1 MCSHLIWLTYF
12 YNISITNKYLNL
24 KKKRRCLRNELGH
37 VPEPDG
43 ASPLNNGTD
52 SLKDGRTSFQRQK
65 TGARDGENGFLDM
78 KETTLNERES
88 EQCDEMSSKY
98 YNNKYVVVRAYDNQN
113 MSR

>member
-1 MCSHLIWLTYF
+1 MRLHSVGRDWTD
-12 YNISITNKYLNL
+12 
-24 KKKRRCLRNELGH
+24 NELGH

-43 ASPLNNGTD
+43 ASPLNNSTD

-65 TGARDGENGFLDM
+65 TGAHDGENGFLDM

-88 EQCDEMSSKY
+88 EQCDEMSSNY